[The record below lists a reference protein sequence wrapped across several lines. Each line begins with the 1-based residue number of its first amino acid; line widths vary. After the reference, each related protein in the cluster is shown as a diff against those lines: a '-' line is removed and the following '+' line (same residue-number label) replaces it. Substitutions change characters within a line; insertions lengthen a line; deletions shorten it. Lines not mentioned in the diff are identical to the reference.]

1 MKLTDSEEAIKA
13 TLERNSQYRE
23 LVTTAYATYSCPI
36 EVEGINFVIGRKER
50 SCDVLLSCV
59 NDFQWIDS
67 RKDDVKSFVDKVA
80 SIASADLCSYRD
92 STL

>member
-23 LVTTAYATYSCPI
+23 LVTTAHATYSCPI

-67 RKDDVKSFVDKVA
+67 RKDDVKSFGDQVA

>member
-23 LVTTAYATYSCPI
+23 LVTTAHATYSCPI

-50 SCDVLLSCV
+50 SCDVLLPV
-59 NDFQWIDS
+59 
-67 RKDDVKSFVDKVA
+67 
-80 SIASADLCSYRD
+80 
-92 STL
+92 

>member
-13 TLERNSQYRE
+13 TLECNSQYRE
-23 LVTTAYATYSCPI
+23 LVTTAHATYSCPI

-67 RKDDVKSFVDKVA
+67 RKDDVMSFVGKVR

>member
-1 MKLTDSEEAIKA
+1 MKLTDSDA
-13 TLERNSQYRE
+13 TIRAALERNSEYRQV
-23 LVTTAYATYSCPI
+23 VTTAHATYSCPI

-67 RKDDVKSFVDKVA
+67 RKDDVMSFVDKVA